1 MQGSPKQSPGHT
13 GLRCR
18 KCGSQQFRVVYTR
31 AARDGKIVRRREC
44 RQCGGRITTWER
56 TIGG

>member
-1 MQGSPKQSPGHT
+1 MQETPKQSPGHA

-31 AARDGKIVRRREC
+31 AAPGGKIVRRREC
-44 RQCGGRITTWER
+44 RACATHVTTWER
-56 TIGG
+56 AIGG